1 MPDSNM
7 LNIAIPGRP
16 PLQIKHLILDYNG
29 TIAYDGLL
37 LPELI
42 PKLKKLAQHLTI
54 HVLTADTHGSA
65 ARQIE
70 AFPCRLAI
78 IPGGEQI
85 VAKQRYLQQL
95 STEHCVAIGNGV
107 NDQLMLHDAALGIAV
122 MQQEGVATQSLM
134 AADIAIGS
142 CSAALDLLL
151 NTKLLIATLR
161 C

>member
-1 MPDSNM
+1 MPDNNI
-7 LNIAIPGRP
+7 LNITIPGRP
-16 PLQIKHLILDYNG
+16 SLRLQHLILDYNG

-42 PKLKKLAQHLTI
+42 PQLNTLAQHLTI

-70 AFPCRLAI
+70 AFPCHLAV
-78 IPGGEQI
+78 IPSGEQI
-85 VAKQRYLQQL
+85 IAKQRYLQQL
-95 STEHCVAIGNGV
+95 TPEHCVAIGNGV
-107 NDQLMLHDAALGIAV
+107 NDQLLLRDAALGIAV
-122 MQQEGVATQSLM
+122 MQQEGVAIPSLL
-134 AADIAIGS
+134 AADIVIGS

-151 NTKLLIATLR
+151 NPKLLIATLR